1 MHENDTNALSLAAA
15 AADCA
20 LAFAFA
26 AMSACIVAASL
37 FVSFSLLL
45 DLVHSHSAQ
54 HPHMCTRMDEDDG
67 SARHIG
73 CDMKENVG
81 RKPKLSTHH
90 TDADALA
97 HTILRVSK

>member
-1 MHENDTNALSLAAA
+1 MHENDTNALPLAAA
-15 AADCA
+15 AADCD

-54 HPHMCTRMDEDDG
+54 HPHMCTRMQTYIWMRMMVVH
-67 SARHIG
+67 A
-73 CDMKENVG
+73 
-81 RKPKLSTHH
+81 T
-90 TDADALA
+90 LA
-97 HTILRVSK
+97 VI